1 MTEEKKND
9 REMESDHGEMGQE
22 NDGWRADGDLSG
34 LVRKAKRKS
43 LLRSAVIAASAAV
56 LVLGGA
62 LIANLQLLYKSSDNA
77 LRDISLFKQIS
88 GPNSYEGGYRVDF
101 GLLTGKLD
109 IQTYKLIEGVPV
121 VQGAEPYEYN
131 VLGHFSKPAG
141 GYNLGLPDAFMKEE
155 KLDYMRPYNP
165 NTGEREMLFY
175 LPDISYPRTLNELP
189 QLEAMDPDKLVELAV
204 SFDKAYTVKEIGAM
218 LPPDAHPVW
227 YWVDTYSNRYP
238 YEAKKMP
245 DGSSVSPF
253 PDSEAGVYGFG
264 MHPDTATNTA
274 AEEDFLKL
282 IQAGL
287 SQKGKYEGEYKRI
300 YDYLRKDKPAPL
312 TSDVRIWG
320 VVVTGTAEN
329 LKALNGKPY
338 LKAAVFGAIADRY

>member
-43 LLRSAVIAASAAV
+43 LLRSAVISASAAV

-88 GPNSYEGGYRVDF
+88 RPNSYEGGYRVDF

-227 YWVDTYSNRYP
+227 YWVDTLS
-238 YEAKKMP
+238 
-245 DGSSVSPF
+245 
-253 PDSEAGVYGFG
+253 
-264 MHPDTATNTA
+264 
-274 AEEDFLKL
+274 L
-282 IQAGL
+282 IH
-287 SQKGKYEGEYKRI
+287 I
-300 YDYLRKDKPAPL
+300 
-312 TSDVRIWG
+312 
-320 VVVTGTAEN
+320 
-329 LKALNGKPY
+329 
-338 LKAAVFGAIADRY
+338 